1 MFIHGRSEA
10 FPIRL
15 KATGKN
21 PGISFYDFSVEENTM
36 REVTM
41 VEP

>member
-10 FPIRL
+10 FPTKVKGNWEKSR
-15 KATGKN
+15 N
-21 PGISFYDFSVEENTM
+21 HFYDFSVEENTM

-41 VEP
+41 VES